1 MNSRGLGN
9 SFLQGWLY
17 SLEEKK
23 KQQEMADREWR
34 ETARDNRQF
43 SMNILGN
50 QINRTAENTMNQQ
63 NKEEERAY
71 KEQEK
76 VKEFQKQATDN
87 LNILQTSLPDVFSR
101 LPEEYK
107 NGTKPITDEMTK
119 YFINSKE
126 EEVRFNNRKKE
137 LELQSANQIN
147 LETLRGKND
156 IAVQGMRN
164 LPEPPKIITDE
175 ENLAARQL
183 IKTIKPEFQFENR
196 KYSMDEAKQYNQNW
210 RDANNG
216 VKPTVQK
223 KTVPLS
229 AEGQRIMK
237 KAKDLYAKTR
247 KNPAEWNAALQ
258 EGGILYSILDSA
270 PLSTDEFNTL
280 DYEIRML
287 DDSSISKP
295 IKDKSFDA
303 SNIIGQE
310 SPAYTK
316 GKMIGY
322 YK

>member
-17 SLEEKK
+17 SLQEKK
-23 KQQEMADREWR
+23 RQQEMADRERR

-43 SMNILGN
+43 TQGIIGKQIGSAIDTQAEIGKETRLN
-50 QINRTAENTMNQQ
+50 QYRNDADKKKR
-63 NKEEERAY
+63 EEEMAQAY
-71 KEQEK
+71 QESEMYK
-76 VKEFQKQATDN
+76 DIARTYGVTD
-87 LNILQTSLPDVFSR
+87 
-101 LPEEYK
+101 
-107 NGTKPITDEMTK
+107 DEMPQDGFVNLDMFKAMVTPK
-119 YFINSKE
+119 IE
-126 EEVRFNNRKKE
+126 AKKRT
-137 LELQSANQIN
+137 
-147 LETLRGKND
+147 ETLADKKTD
-156 IAVQGMRN
+156 YEYDKSLAIIRN
-164 LPEPPKIITDE
+164 APEPPKIITDE